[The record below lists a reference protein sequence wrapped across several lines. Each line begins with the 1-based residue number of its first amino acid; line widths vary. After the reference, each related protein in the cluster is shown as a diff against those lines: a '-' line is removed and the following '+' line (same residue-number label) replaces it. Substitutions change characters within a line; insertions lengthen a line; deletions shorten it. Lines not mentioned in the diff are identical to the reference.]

1 MKSEPNV
8 YGIADL
14 QQEKFTIWDGVR
26 NYQARNFLKS
36 MEVGDLAFFYHSNT
50 KPPGIVGLMKII
62 ESQVIDPS
70 QFDPENDYYDP
81 KSTILAPHWHTVKV
95 EFVRTF
101 DRQIDITE
109 LRDRFT
115 SAELLAV
122 KQGNRLSVM
131 PILDRVAEQILQMSE
146 IDTPQRL
153 IPTNSQVN
161 QNPNLYN

>member
-1 MKSEPNV
+1 MKYWLMKSEPDV

-14 QQEKFTIWDGVR
+14 ERDRTTIWDGVR

-36 MEVGDLAFFYHSNT
+36 METGDLAFFYHSNT

-70 QFDPENDYYDP
+70 QFDPDSDYYDP
-81 KSTILAPHWHTVKV
+81 KSTPAAPRWHTVKL
-95 EFVRTF
+95 EFVSTF
-101 DRQIDITE
+101 DRQIDLNE

-115 SAELLAV
+115 PEELLVV

-131 PILDRVAEQILQMSE
+131 PILENVATRILTSAPLSE
-146 IDTPQRL
+146 RSRTE
-153 IPTNSQVN
+153 
-161 QNPNLYN
+161 NL